1 MSLSMVLKEATFGIM
16 WLDIYISLKD
26 EHDDYVPKD
35 NKPSKW
41 HEYFSLRK
49 T

>member
-1 MSLSMVLKEATFGIM
+1 MR
-16 WLDIYISLKD
+16 LDIYIPLKD
-26 EHDDYVPKD
+26 EHDDHIPKD

-49 T
+49 TLQYETSVH